1 MASKRDYYEVLG
13 VAKNASADEI
23 KAAYKQITLKW
34 HPYKHVN
41 DSEEE
46 KKKAEE
52 IFKEASEAY
61 SVLSDPDKKAKYDR
75 FGHAG
80 LDGQGAPDFS
90 NINFEDI
97 FGSGFG
103 GFGGGLND
111 FLNNMFG
118 GGFSRR
124 SGGGSAST
132 QGRVFRGRDIRT
144 RVRLTLEEIA
154 RGVEKEVSIE
164 RNEPCPDCGGRG
176 TKNAADVQTCSHC
189 HGSGQEQ
196 RVVNSIFGQT
206 VTYTTCSYCGGSG
219 KEIKNPCRTCN
230 GTGTVRK
237 RVSVKV
243 SIPAGVE
250 NDMQLTVS
258 QAGHS
263 GQWNGPKGDLLVL
276 IEEMPHPYFLRQ
288 GKDLFY
294 THTLSV
300 TDAMLGTEIT
310 VPGLDSSY
318 KVKVEPGTQSGSIVR
333 LKGRGLPGLRN
344 YSSGGNGDL
353 YVKFLVWIPRKLS
366 RSEKETLEK
375 IRDNESFRPN
385 PSRDDRE
392 LFDKMKENF

>member
-1 MASKRDYYEVLG
+1 MAEKRDYYEVLG
-13 VAKNASADEI
+13 VNKNATADEI
-23 KAAYKQITLKW
+23 KSAYKQITLKW

-80 LDGQGAPDFS
+80 VDGQGAPDFS

-97 FGSGFG
+97 FGGSFGGFS

-118 GGFSRR
+118 GGFGRR
-124 SGGGSAST
+124 GG
-132 QGRVFRGRDIRT
+132 QPQERVFRGRDIRT
-144 RVRLTLEEIA
+144 RVKLTLEEIA
-154 RGVEKEVSIE
+154 KGVEKEVSIE
-164 RNEPCPDCGGRG
+164 RSEPCPDCGGRG
-176 TKNAADVQTCSHC
+176 TKNASDVQTCSHC
-189 HGSGQEQ
+189 HGTGQEQ
-196 RVVNSIFGQT
+196 RVTQSIFGQT
-206 VTYTTCSYCGGSG
+206 VAYTTCSHCGGTG
-219 KEIKNPCRTCN
+219 KEIKNPCRSCG
-230 GTGTVRK
+230 GTGVVRK

-243 SIPAGVE
+243 SIPSGVE
-250 NDMQLTVS
+250 NGMQLTVTG
-258 QAGHS
+258 AGHA

-276 IEEMPHPYFLRQ
+276 IEELPHPYFMRQ

-300 TDAMLGTEIT
+300 TDAMLGTEVT
-310 VPGLDSSY
+310 VPGLDGSF
-318 KVKVEPGTQSGSIVR
+318 KVKVEPGTQSGTIVR
-333 LKGRGLPGLRN
+333 LKGHGMPGLKN
-344 YSSGGNGDL
+344 YTGSGNGDL

-366 RSEKETLEK
+366 KNEKELLEG
-375 IRDNESFRPN
+375 IRNNESFRPN
-385 PSRDDRE
+385 LNRDDRD
-392 LFDKMKENF
+392 LFEKMKDNF

>member
-1 MASKRDYYEVLG
+1 MAAKRDYYEVLG
-13 VAKNASADEI
+13 VNKNASADEI
-23 KAAYKQITLKW
+23 KSAYKQITLKW

-90 NINFEDI
+90 NINFEDL
-97 FGSGFG
+97 FGGAGFG
-103 GFGGGLND
+103 GAFGGGLND

-118 GGFSRR
+118 GGFGGRR
-124 SGGGSAST
+124 SARP
-132 QGRVFRGRDIRT
+132 QERVFRGRDIRT
-144 RVRLTLEEIA
+144 RVKLTLEEIA

-164 RNEPCPDCGGRG
+164 RSEPCPDCDGKG
-176 TKNAADVQTCSHC
+176 TKNASDIQTCSHC
-189 HGSGQEQ
+189 HGSGQEEHVS
-196 RVVNSIFGQT
+196 RSIFGQT
-206 VTYTTCSYCGGSG
+206 ITYTTCSYCGGTG
-219 KEIKNPCRTCN
+219 KEIKNPCRSCG
-230 GTGTVRK
+230 GTGIVRK

-243 SIPAGVE
+243 NIPAGVE
-250 NDMQLTVS
+250 NGMQLTVTG
-258 QAGHS
+258 AGHA
-263 GQWNGPKGDLLVL
+263 GQWGGPKGDLLVL
-276 IEEMPHPYFLRQ
+276 IEELPHQYFLRQ

-300 TDAMLGTEIT
+300 TEAMLGTEVTI
-310 VPGLDSSY
+310 PGLDSSF

-333 LKGRGLPGLRN
+333 LKGRGMPGLKN
-344 YSSGGNGDL
+344 YSGSGSGDL

-366 RSEKETLEK
+366 KKEREVLESIK
-375 IRDNESFRPN
+375 DNEAFRPDPN
-385 PSRDDRE
+385 REDRD
-392 LFDKMKENF
+392 LFEKMRENF